1 MISER
6 LFAVIDQDNNE
17 YLDIQEFING
27 LSKLFDDCYDNQI
40 NFIFKFYDFNR
51 DGFISREDINVVL
64 CYLPL
69 NCPKIANMMNF
80 KYEKEEF
87 DMRIESQEEIHKINW
102 NVYGKIKSIVR
113 MASSLKKNL
122 IFDYDALQRTP
133 VNYNFLV
140 RIFEINTKS
149 TS

>member
-87 DMRIESQEEIHKINW
+87 DMRIESQEEIHKI
-102 NVYGKIKSIVR
+102 VEKIFQNDKYIDEKKFIEITEEVCSEAFLYVFII
-113 MASSLKKNL
+113 LKLVIN
-122 IFDYDALQRTP
+122 IFTRKET
-133 VNYNFLV
+133 
-140 RIFEINTKS
+140 I
-149 TS
+149 

>member
-6 LFAVIDQDNNE
+6 LFALIDQDNNE

-87 DMRIESQEEIHKINW
+87 DMRIESQEEIHKI
-102 NVYGKIKSIVR
+102 VEKIFQNDKYIDEKKFIEITEEVCSEAFLYVFII
-113 MASSLKKNL
+113 LKLVIN
-122 IFDYDALQRTP
+122 IFTRKET
-133 VNYNFLV
+133 
-140 RIFEINTKS
+140 I
-149 TS
+149 